1 MGERDGTV
9 FEQAHRRR
17 RPEQAADMRE
27 GGDADAA
34 ALPARADAAVPALFG
49 PAGGVA
55 RFGQARSQAA
65 GRDRLAADPAP
76 SGLDGIF
83 QPQLD
88 RIEAQPV
95 GQLVDLRF
103 GGEGHLRVAVA
114 AEAGGAQPVGVDGA
128 SPQPAVWDFVG
139 AARHQQAEAEHG
151 RAVLR
156 IGAAVVDDVE
166 IAGDQGAA
174 GLRAGPDADDGRMTP
189 AHRHEV
195 FLPGQRQLDRP
206 AGRPGEMGDQRL
218 DRDAGLAAERAADRR
233 RDDADLRH
241 RQVEGPRQGRLHLVD
256 RLVGG
261 PDGQLAGAVEL
272 GNRGD
277 RFQIDVRLGRHL
289 VDALDDDIAIGPGRL
304 DVAFAELLARDL
316 VDALEA
322 EVRAFLVALE
332 FPMDRDRAVFQRRR
346 DAQHRR
352 QLFVVHLDQRR
363 RRAGRGEVGSGDRGD
378 RLADIAHHAG
388 GERGLVVDEQ
398 APAARRQV
406 GPGQHRLD
414 AGQRPGGGR
423 IDAEDPRAR
432 PGAAEDRGVQHA
444 RPRKIVCIAR
454 RTGQL
459 VGGVAARQPRA
470 DRFGKSVHR
479 PAIPGSLPTARRP
492 AFTAASTM
500 LT

>member
-1 MGERDGTV
+1 
-9 FEQAHRRR
+9 
-17 RPEQAADMRE
+17 MRE

-55 RFGQARSQAA
+55 RFGQACSQAA
-65 GRDRLAADPAP
+65 GRDRLAADPVP

-95 GQLVDLRF
+95 GQFVDLRF
-103 GGEGHLRVAVA
+103 GGKGHLRVAVA
-114 AEAGGAQPVGVDGA
+114 PEAGGAQPVGVDGA
-128 SPQPAVWDFVG
+128 PAQPAMRDGVG

-151 RAVLR
+151 RTVLG

-166 IAGDQGAA
+166 IAGDQGAVGLCA
-174 GLRAGPDADDGRMTP
+174 GLHANDCRMAP

-195 FLPGQRQLDRP
+195 LLPGQRQLDRP
-206 AGRPGEMGDQRL
+206 AGRPGEVGDQRL

-241 RQVEGPRQGRLHLVD
+241 RQVQGPRQGRLHLVD

-304 DVAFAELLARDL
+304 DVAFAELLPRDL

-332 FPMDRDRAVFQRRR
+332 LPVDRDRAVFQRRL

-352 QLFVVHLDQRR
+352 QFLVVHLDQRR
-363 RRAGRGEVGSGDRGD
+363 RRAGRGKVGGGDRGD
-378 RLADIAHHAG
+378 RLADITHDAD
-388 GERGLVVDEQ
+388 GERSLVVHEQ
-398 APAARRQV
+398 APAAVRQI
-406 GPGQHRLD
+406 GTGQHRPD
-414 AGQRPGGGR
+414 AGQGPGGRGVDGK
-423 IDAEDPRAR
+423 DARAR

-444 RPRKIVCIAR
+444 RPRKIVGIAR
-454 RTGQL
+454 RAGQL

-470 DRFGKSVHR
+470 DRFGNLVHR